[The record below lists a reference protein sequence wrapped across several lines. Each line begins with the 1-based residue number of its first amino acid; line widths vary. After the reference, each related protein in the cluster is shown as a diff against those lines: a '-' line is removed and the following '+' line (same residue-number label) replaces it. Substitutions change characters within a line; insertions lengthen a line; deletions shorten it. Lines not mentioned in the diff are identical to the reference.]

1 MYTLGMLRFR
11 YFVSRCPNN
20 EHRGC
25 ATIRG
30 FQSVTLEGPRCR
42 RHLSRSGVDDGADSR
57 VGNDDGD
64 GDNDAGDVQ
73 DFDSTCHYQNATIL

>member
-1 MYTLGMLRFR
+1 M
-11 YFVSRCPNN
+11 
-20 EHRGC
+20 
-25 ATIRG
+25 
-30 FQSVTLEGPRCR
+30 TLEGPRCR